1 MEDIMNIVK
10 SLEDSSLLLKAVSE
24 KIQNETKY
32 QKGGT
37 LGTLVA
43 NLWGNMLTEWG
54 VNRAG
59 DGVIRAGYGTEG
71 SSIKKF
77 PKNIDF

>member
-43 NLWGNMLTEWG
+43 NL
-54 VNRAG
+54 
-59 DGVIRAGYGTEG
+59 
-71 SSIKKF
+71 
-77 PKNIDF
+77 